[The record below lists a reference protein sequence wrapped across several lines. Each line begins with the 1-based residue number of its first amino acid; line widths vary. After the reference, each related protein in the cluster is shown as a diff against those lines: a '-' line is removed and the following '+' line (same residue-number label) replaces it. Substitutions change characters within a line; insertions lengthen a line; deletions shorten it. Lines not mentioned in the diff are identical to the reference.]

1 MCWLLM
7 VIFTNVCNFASV
19 EVFNNALLTYLLTY
33 LLVNALKVLL
43 YNTKRTL
50 TKRLANFANCFQGRA
65 LFLGPVSTTDFSSS
79 GTVSATIKVVIVKT
93 ILYVNLCRTVSV
105 NSLIVVVNE
114 LLWEKFPCHLKVLK
128 IRHSPDERISASA
141 TDRQ

>member
-1 MCWLLM
+1 M

-114 LLWEKFPCHLKVLK
+114 LL
-128 IRHSPDERISASA
+128 
-141 TDRQ
+141 